1 MITSNQTKTSSAG
14 DYSLVDSRFYSNSNF
29 IDENCTGTVEKVP
42 LSVETLSLIRD
53 SFPSFGCSVLTF
65 NKNKS
70 STNMN
75 MRNEECAQTSDRKE
89 VCGEWVKSYAV
100 IKGRHIFLTTNEKDQ
115 IPFRALPLDRI
126 TFHMHENGNEN
137 EQKNKNGNGNEKKQ
151 SKSIESAE
159 HDYSQFEIQVVTK
172 RMVMNRHG
180 EEVRGMSGG
189 DNFCRIS
196 DVM

>member
-1 MITSNQTKTSSAG
+1 MITSNQTMTSTAG
-14 DYSLVDSRFYSNSNF
+14 DYSPVDSRFYSNSIF
-29 IDENCTGTVEKVP
+29 IDENCTGSVGKVP

-65 NKNKS
+65 DKNKS
-70 STNMN
+70 TTNMN
-75 MRNEECAQTSDRKE
+75 MRNEDCAQMSDKN
-89 VCGEWVKSYAV
+89 VKCGEWVKSYAV

-126 TFHMHENGNEN
+126 TFHMHENGNGNGNGIGN
-137 EQKNKNGNGNEKKQ
+137 ENGNGNGDGDGKKQ
-151 SKSIESAE
+151 SQSIESVE

-172 RMVMNRHG
+172 RTVKDGHG

-189 DNFCRIS
+189 DN
-196 DVM
+196 